1 MLCPQLEHGTAVCCS
16 VCSHPSAVHT
26 WYSCVLPSVRSPFN
40 RAHTVQLCAVQCALT
55 LQLAVHMLTQ
65 ALHLMHAVG
74 KPWGPVLAPRT
85 EQHLLLWSL
94 ALKQDSNVTGWHC
107 VRRELSAVLWSIPRC
122 HPVALIIPCSLF
134 QGNDQVRFEL
144 TCYSLAP
151 QIKVRCCSSP

>member
-16 VCSHPSAVHT
+16 VCRHPSAVHT
-26 WYSCVLPSVRSPFN
+26 HS
-40 RAHTVQLCAVQCALT
+40 TAVCYT

-65 ALHLMHAVG
+65 ALHLVHAVG
-74 KPWGPVLAPRT
+74 KPWGPVVAPRM

-107 VRRELSAVLWSIPRC
+107 VRKEPSAILSSIPRC